1 MPKNE
6 RTADG
11 AATGCADGPAAG
23 FVVGD
28 CVTALAPVA
37 SASMS
42 GQSCI
47 GVVAF
52 CNRVSAGRCG
62 KVRRP

>member
-52 CNRVSAGRCG
+52 AM
-62 KVRRP
+62 